1 MEPSSESDGP
11 VTTVKSPLTLLFAG
25 ITLGLCALLSACGQ
39 PPPEPAAPTAA
50 RHIAFVGVGVLSMA
64 GEVAAVPDQTV
75 LVSGGAARFLETD
88 SEVGTVEVGKR
99 ADLILLDANPLESI
113 DALRNPAGVM
123 VRGGWSPRETLA
135 GNRARGVS

>member
-25 ITLGLCALLSACGQ
+25 ITLGLCALL
-39 PPPEPAAPTAA
+39 
-50 RHIAFVGVGVLSMA
+50 
-64 GEVAAVPDQTV
+64 
-75 LVSGGAARFLETD
+75 
-88 SEVGTVEVGKR
+88 
-99 ADLILLDANPLESI
+99 I

-123 VRGGWSPRETLA
+123 VRGGWLPRETLA